1 MWSRVRSWLR
11 SLTQRSRIEREMDA
25 ELRFHI
31 EAFAE
36 DLVRRGVSPEEALRR
51 ARIEFGGVERTK
63 EECREALALRLVNHV
78 ARDVRFGVR
87 LLLKSP
93 GFTAAAVIALALG
106 IGADTAMY
114 SIVNGALSW
123 DFGLD
128 NRDRIVIV
136 NSVNT
141 GRSQE
146 WGASYPDFHD
156 FRAQT
161 RSLAGLAAYLLTPVN
176 LSDHSALPERYY
188 CVQMSA
194 NGFSVVQQKPML
206 GRDFIPEDEKPGAP
220 PVVMLTYH
228 VWRDR
233 YGQDQAILGKTVRVD
248 EVPRVV
254 IGVMPPGRRFP
265 EETDLWIPLVPD
277 GTREQRHTRGLMLFG
292 RLNDGVSLPTAR
304 AEFQALAQGL
314 ATQYPDTN
322 KDLTAD
328 VRPIMEITGLYYMK
342 PLFFALFGA
351 VGFVLLIACAD
362 VANMQL
368 ARAGERSR
376 EVSIRV
382 AIGAGRVPIIR
393 QLLLESVV
401 LSILGGFLGWFVAVG
416 GLRWFDRGMGSKAK
430 PVWLH
435 LTVDRN
441 SLLYL
446 AAISIG
452 TGILFGLAP
461 ALRLAKTDVNA
472 ALKDGGSGVSG
483 SKFSLR
489 LSNLLVTFQM
499 ALCVVLL
506 AGAGLMIRSAVK
518 LYSAPLGVNISN
530 VLTMRIHL
538 PEMKYATPESCK
550 NFHENL
556 NKRLSAL
563 PGVESASVASQLPL
577 GSWTTLTFELEGRK
591 SDEAQP
597 PETGGLIVGNNYFQT
612 MQVQPQRGRLFTDS
626 DGVAGTP
633 VALVNESFAEKYWPG
648 EEALGKHLRVR
659 AGSDMDVLQPATLR
673 EQTFGP
679 WLTVAGVVPDIL
691 QNFRHNLQH
700 DPLVYLPYA
709 EQPARRMFLIARTQ
723 VQPTTLAN
731 AFRAEVQRLD
741 ENLALDDVR
750 SLEERI
756 AESRLTVSL
765 FGGICTVFAGVA
777 TVLAAIGLYAVIAH
791 AVSRR
796 TREIGLRMAMGA
808 SRGDVARLVFGQGI
822 RPLAP
827 GVAIG
832 LVLALMV
839 TRLLRVA
846 LVGVSPS
853 DPLTFVGIVLVLT
866 IAAALGCAVP
876 AQRAMKVDPME
887 ALRYE

>member
-1 MWSRVRSWLR
+1 MTSWSRLRSWLR
-11 SLTQRSRIEREMDA
+11 AALWRSRMEREMDA
-25 ELRFHI
+25 ELRFHM
-31 EAFAE
+31 EAFSE
-36 DLVRRGVSPEEALRR
+36 DLVGSGVPREEAVRR
-51 ARIEFGGVERTK
+51 ARIEFGGVERAK
-63 EECREALALRLVNHV
+63 DECRDALALRLTDHV
-78 ARDVRFGVR
+78 ARDVRFGLR
-87 LLLKSP
+87 LLIKNP

-141 GRSQE
+141 GRTQE
-146 WGASYPDFHD
+146 WGASYPDFRD
-156 FRAQT
+156 FRTQAK
-161 RSLAGLAAYLLTPVN
+161 SLGGLAAYQFTTVN
-176 LSDHSALPERYY
+176 LSDNSTLPERYY
-188 CVQMSA
+188 CAQMSA
-194 NGFSVVQQKPML
+194 NGFSVVQQKPLL
-206 GRDFIPEDEKPGAP
+206 GRDFIAEDERQGAP
-220 PVVMLTYH
+220 AVIMLAYH

-233 YGQDQAILGKTVRVD
+233 YAQDPAILGKTVRVD

-277 GTREQRHTRGLMLFG
+277 TTLARRNTRGLMLFG
-292 RLNDGVSLPTAR
+292 RLGDRRSLASAR
-304 AEFQALAQGL
+304 AEFRALAQGL
-314 ATQYPDTN
+314 AAQYADTN
-322 KDLTAD
+322 KDITAD
-328 VRPIMEITGLYYMK
+328 VRPIMEITGLYYIK

-362 VANMQL
+362 VANMLL

-382 AIGAGRVPIIR
+382 AIGAGKVPIIR
-393 QLLLESVV
+393 QLLMESVV
-401 LSILGGFLGWFVAVG
+401 LSIAGGFLGLLVAVG
-416 GLRWFDRGMGSKAK
+416 GLRWFDRGMGSAAK

-435 LTVDRN
+435 LTLDRDA
-441 SLLYL
+441 LLYL

-483 SKFSLR
+483 SKFGLR

-518 LYSAPLGVNISN
+518 LYSAPVGVNITK
-530 VLTMRIHL
+530 VLTMRVHL
-538 PEMKYATPESCK
+538 PEKKYATPESWK
-550 NFHENL
+550 AFHENL
-556 NKRLSAL
+556 QKRLSAL
-563 PGVESASVASQLPL
+563 PGVESASVASQLPF
-577 GSWTTLTFELEGRK
+577 GGWTTFVFELEGSK
-591 SDEAQP
+591 NNEAQP
-597 PETGGLIVGNNYFQT
+597 PETGGLVVGNNYFQT
-612 MQVQPQRGRLFTDS
+612 MEVQPQRGRVFNDS
-626 DGVAGTP
+626 DGSAGTP
-633 VALVNESFAEKYWPG
+633 VIVVNQSFAEKYWPG
-648 EEALGKHLRVR
+648 EEALGKRLRVK
-659 AGSDMDVLQPATLR
+659 D
-673 EQTFGP
+673 EQVFGP
-679 WLTVAGVVPDIL
+679 WLTVAGIVPDIL
-691 QNFRHNLQH
+691 QNFRRQLQH
-700 DPLVYLPYA
+700 DPLVYLPFA

-723 VQPTTLAN
+723 VPPTTLAN
-731 AFRAEVQRLD
+731 AFRQEVQRLD

-750 SLEERI
+750 SLEERV

-765 FGGICTVFAGVA
+765 FGAVCTVFAGVA

-791 AVSRR
+791 AVSQR

-808 SRGDVARLVFGQGI
+808 SRSDIARLVFGQGI

-832 LVLALMV
+832 LLLALAV

-853 DPLTFVGIVLVLT
+853 DPLTFAGIVLVLA

-876 AQRAMKVDPME
+876 ARRAMKVDPMV

>member
-1 MWSRVRSWLR
+1 
-11 SLTQRSRIEREMDA
+11 
-25 ELRFHI
+25 
-31 EAFAE
+31 
-36 DLVRRGVSPEEALRR
+36 
-51 ARIEFGGVERTK
+51 
-63 EECREALALRLVNHV
+63 
-78 ARDVRFGVR
+78 
-87 LLLKSP
+87 
-93 GFTAAAVIALALG
+93 
-106 IGADTAMY
+106 MY

-128 NRDRIVIV
+128 NRDRITIV
-136 NSVNT
+136 TSVNT

-146 WGASYPDFHD
+146 WGTSYPDFRD

-161 RSLAGLAAYLLTPVN
+161 KSLAGLAAYEFTPVN

-188 CVQMSA
+188 CAQMSA

-206 GRDFIPEDEKPGAP
+206 GRDFIAEDERPGAP
-220 PVVMLTYH
+220 PVVMLTHH

-233 YGQDQAILGKTVRVD
+233 YGQDPAIVGKTVRVD

-254 IGVMPPGRRFP
+254 IGVMPPGRRLP

-277 GTREQRHTRGLMLFG
+277 AAREQRNARGLWMFG
-292 RLNDGVSLPTAR
+292 RLGDGVSLASAR
-304 AEFQALAQGL
+304 AEFSALARGL
-314 ATQYPDTN
+314 AAQYPDTN
-322 KDLTAD
+322 KDITAD

-362 VANMQL
+362 VANMLL

-401 LSILGGFLGWFVAVG
+401 LSVAGGFLGWLVAVG
-416 GLRWFDRGMGSKAK
+416 GLRWFDRGMGSAAK

-435 LTVDRN
+435 LTLDPN
-441 SLLYL
+441 ALIYL

-472 ALKDGGSGVSG
+472 ALKDGSSGVSASSFG
-483 SKFSLR
+483 LR
-489 LSNLLVTFQM
+489 LSNVLVTFQM
-499 ALCVVLL
+499 APCVVLL
-506 AGAGLMIRSAVK
+506 AGAGLMIRSALN
-518 LYSAPLGVNISN
+518 LYSAPIGVNISN

-538 PEMKYATPESCK
+538 PEKKYATPESWK
-550 NFHENL
+550 DFHENL
-556 NKRLSAL
+556 SKRLSAL

-577 GSWTTLTFELEGRK
+577 GSWTTFAFELEGGK
-591 SDEAQP
+591 NEEAQA
-597 PETGGLIVGNNYFQT
+597 PEIGGLIVGNNYFQT
-612 MQVQPQRGRLFTDS
+612 TQVQPRRGRVFTDT
-626 DGVAGTP
+626 DGSAGPP
-633 VALVNESFAEKYWPG
+633 VVLVNETFAEKYWRG
-648 EEALGKHLRVR
+648 EEALGKRLRVKE
-659 AGSDMDVLQPATLR
+659 

-700 DPLVYLPYA
+700 DPLIYFPFA
-709 EQPARRMFLIARTQ
+709 ERPARQMFLIARTQ
-723 VQPTTLAN
+723 VPPTTLAN
-731 AFRAEVQRLD
+731 AFRREVQRLD

-765 FGGICTVFAGVA
+765 FGAIGTVFAGVA
-777 TVLAAIGLYAVIAH
+777 TIWQQWAC
-791 AVSRR
+791 
-796 TREIGLRMAMGA
+796 TR
-808 SRGDVARLVFGQGI
+808 
-822 RPLAP
+822 
-827 GVAIG
+827 
-832 LVLALMV
+832 
-839 TRLLRVA
+839 
-846 LVGVSPS
+846 
-853 DPLTFVGIVLVLT
+853 
-866 IAAALGCAVP
+866 
-876 AQRAMKVDPME
+876 
-887 ALRYE
+887 

>member
-1 MWSRVRSWLR
+1 MWSRIRSWMR
-11 SLTQRSRIEREMDA
+11 AVTKRSRIEGEMDA

-36 DLVRRGVSPEEALRR
+36 DLVRGGVPREEALRR
-51 ARIEFGGVERTK
+51 ARIEFGGVERAK
-63 EECREALALRLVNHV
+63 EECRDALALRIVDHV
-78 ARDVRFGVR
+78 VRDLRFGLR
-87 LLLKSP
+87 LLIKNP
-93 GFTAAAVIALALG
+93 GFTAAAVVALALG

-123 DFGLD
+123 DLGLD

-146 WGASYPDFHD
+146 WGASYPDFRD

-161 RSLAGLAAYLLTPVN
+161 KSLAGLGAYLFTPVN

-220 PVVMLTYH
+220 PVAMLTYH

-233 YGQDQAILGKTVRVD
+233 YAQDPAILGKTVRVD

-277 GTREQRHTRGLMLFG
+277 AARERRNARELMLFG
-292 RLNDGVSLPTAR
+292 RLGDGVSLASAR
-304 AEFQALAQGL
+304 AEFSALAKGL

-322 KDLTAD
+322 KDMTAD
-328 VRPIMEITGLYYMK
+328 VRPIMEITGLFYMK
-342 PLFFALFGA
+342 PLFLALFGA

-393 QLLLESVV
+393 QLLVESVV
-401 LSILGGFLGWFVAVG
+401 LSIAGGFFGWFVAVG
-416 GLRWFDRGMGSKAK
+416 GLRWFDRGMGSAAK
-430 PVWLH
+430 PVWLN
-435 LTVDRN
+435 LTLDRN

-461 ALRLAKTDVNA
+461 ALRLARTDVNA

-483 SKFSLR
+483 SKFGLR
-489 LSNLLVTFQM
+489 LSNLLVTCQM

-518 LYSAPLGVNISN
+518 LYSAPIGVNISN

-538 PEMKYATPESCK
+538 PEKKYVTPESWK

-577 GSWTTLTFELEGRK
+577 GSWTTFTFELEGRK

-612 MQVQPQRGRLFTDS
+612 MQVQPQRGRLFKDS
-626 DGVAGTP
+626 EGVAGTL
-633 VALVNESFAEKYWPG
+633 VALVNENFAEKYWPG
-648 EEALGKHLRVR
+648 EEALGKRLRVK
-659 AGSDMDVLQPATLR
+659 Q
-673 EQTFGP
+673 EETFGP

-691 QNFRHNLQH
+691 QNFRHNLQR
-700 DPLVYLPYA
+700 DPLIYLPFA
-709 EQPARRMFLIARTQ
+709 EQPARQMFLVARTQ
-723 VQPTTLAN
+723 VPPTTLAN
-731 AFRAEVQRLD
+731 AFRSEVQRLD

-777 TVLAAIGLYAVIAH
+777 TILAAIGLYAVIAH
-791 AVSRR
+791 AVSQR

-853 DPLTFVGIVLVLT
+853 DPLTFAGIVLVLA

-876 AQRAMKVDPME
+876 ARRAMKVDPME

>member
-1 MWSRVRSWLR
+1 MTLWSKLRSWLR
-11 SLTQRSRIEREMDA
+11 AALRRSRMEREMDT

-31 EAFAE
+31 EALAE
-36 DLVRRGVSPEEALRR
+36 DLLGTGLSRKEALRR
-51 ARIEFGGVERTK
+51 ARIEFGSVERAK
-63 EECREALALRLVNHV
+63 EECRDALTLRLVDHV
-78 ARDVRFGVR
+78 ARDVRFGLR
-87 LLLKSP
+87 LLIKNP

-114 SIVNGALSW
+114 SIVKGALSW

-128 NRDRIVIV
+128 NRDRIVMV

-141 GRSQE
+141 GRTQE
-146 WGASYPDFHD
+146 WGASYPDFRD
-156 FRAQT
+156 FRAQVK
-161 RSLAGLAAYLLTPVN
+161 SLAGLGAYHFTTVN

-194 NGFSVVQQKPML
+194 NGFSVVQQTPML
-206 GRDFIPEDEKPGAP
+206 GRDFIVEDERPGAP
-220 PVVMLTYH
+220 PVIILAYH

-233 YGQDQAILGKTVRVD
+233 YAQDSAILGKTVRVD

-277 GTREQRHTRGLMLFG
+277 ATLERRNTRSLMVFG
-292 RLNDGVSLPTAR
+292 RLGDGISLPSAR
-304 AEFQALAQGL
+304 AELHALAQGL
-314 ATQYPDTN
+314 AAQHPDTN
-322 KDLTAD
+322 KDITVDL
-328 VRPIMEITGLYYMK
+328 RPILEITGLYYIK

-362 VANMQL
+362 VANMLL
-368 ARAGERSR
+368 ARTGERSR

-401 LSILGGFLGWFVAVG
+401 LSIAGGFLGWLVAVG
-416 GLRWFDRGMGSKAK
+416 GLRWFDSEMGSTAK

-435 LTVDRN
+435 LTLDRN
-441 SLLYL
+441 ALLYL

-472 ALKDGGSGVSG
+472 ALKDGGSGISG
-483 SKFSLR
+483 SKFGLR

-518 LYSAPLGVNISN
+518 LYSAPIGVNITK

-538 PEMKYATPESCK
+538 PEKKYATPESWK
-550 NFHENL
+550 EFHENL
-556 NKRLSAL
+556 NKRLGAL
-563 PGVESASVASQLPL
+563 PGVESASVASQLPF
-577 GSWTTLTFELEGRK
+577 GGWTTFTFELEGRK
-591 SDEAQP
+591 NDEAQP
-597 PETGGLIVGNNYFQT
+597 PETGGLVVGSNYFQT
-612 MQVQPQRGRLFTDS
+612 MQVQQQRGRVFSVS

-633 VALVNESFAEKYWPG
+633 VVVVNQSFAEKYWPG
-648 EEALGKHLRVR
+648 AEALGKRLRVR
-659 AGSDMDVLQPATLR
+659 EDQI
-673 EQTFGP
+673 FGP
-679 WLTVAGVVPDIL
+679 WLTVTGVVPDIL
-691 QNFRHNLQH
+691 QNFRRHLQH
-700 DPLVYLPYA
+700 DPLIYLPFA
-709 EQPARRMFLIARTQ
+709 EQPTRQAFLIARTQ
-723 VQPTTLAN
+723 VPPTTLAK
-731 AFRAEVQRLD
+731 AFRREVQRLD

-765 FGGICTVFAGVA
+765 FGAICTVFAGVA
-777 TVLAAIGLYAVIAH
+777 TALAAIGLYAVIAH
-791 AVSRR
+791 TVSQR

-827 GVAIG
+827 GVGIG
-832 LVLALMV
+832 LLLALAV
-839 TRLLRVA
+839 TRLLRAA

-853 DPLTFVGIVLVLT
+853 DPLTFVGIVMVLA
-866 IAAALGCAVP
+866 ISAALGCAVP
-876 AQRAMKVDPME
+876 ARRAMKVDPLV